1 MNFNELNQ
9 LVTEYYPYL
18 KIDLSEVVPYMI
30 PGMYVG
36 FVGAILFFLLV
47 KIVTKK
53 WNWEKS
59 ILFFF
64 FCTYVAVVIQ
74 IAYLSR
80 EPGSR
85 TDVAFGLWDTWGITL
100 QDHAYVIENVM
111 MFIPFGFLFPMFGK
125 RARYSCMPLAVLASM
140 AIEGM
145 QYLSKRGYCQL
156 DDVVTNTMGAGIG
169 YLVFLLIY
177 MAFKMTSYV
186 YARRK
191 NKDFIE

>member
-1 MNFNELNQ
+1 MDFNKLSQ
-9 LVTEYYPYL
+9 LIIEYEPYL
-18 KIDLSEVVPYMI
+18 KNDLSDVIPYVI
-30 PGMYVG
+30 PGLCAGV
-36 FVGAILFFLLV
+36 VCLV
-47 KIVTKK
+47 MSLIIIKIATKK
-53 WNWEKS
+53 WNWKKAV
-59 ILFFF
+59 LCFF

-85 TDVAFGLWDTWGITL
+85 TDVAFGLWDTWGTTL
-100 QDHAYVIENVM
+100 QAHAYVIENVM

-125 RARYSCMPLAVLASM
+125 WARYGCMPLAVLASM

-156 DDVVTNTMGAGIG
+156 DDVVTNTMGAVIG

-177 MAFKMTSYV
+177 IAFKMTSYV
-186 YARRK
+186 YAGRK